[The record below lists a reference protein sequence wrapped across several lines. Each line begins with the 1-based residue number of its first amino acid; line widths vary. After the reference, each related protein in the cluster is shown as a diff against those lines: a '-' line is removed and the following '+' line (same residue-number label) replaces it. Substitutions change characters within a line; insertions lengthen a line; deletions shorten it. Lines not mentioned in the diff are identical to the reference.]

1 MPYLKQQNQQ
11 GVEIHSWNLG
21 RDPMSFGR
29 DASANAKID
38 DEKMSR
44 KHFSIEYSDEKHFV
58 VDLESTN
65 GTLVNG
71 GKVKRKAL
79 EDGDKITAGKTTF
92 VYEFGISTM
101 IGELEHKAGRSIQSE
116 LQDLYKQFE

>member
-11 GVEIHSWNLG
+11 GVETHSWNLG

-29 DASANAKID
+29 DDSATAKID

-44 KHFSIEYSDEKHFV
+44 KHFSIEYEDEKHYV

-71 GKVKRKAL
+71 GKVKRKVL
-79 EDGDKITAGKTTF
+79 EDGDKIAAGKTTF

-101 IGELEHKAGRSIQSE
+101 IGEMESKAGKSIQSE